1 MVPGADAGMA
11 RHVFFVFLS
20 HWDGAP
26 LRLGALRKLHTLRIG
41 GGGNVWN
48 QSLEITGCFG

>member
-11 RHVFFVFLS
+11 RHVFLS